1 MQRVL
6 RDTLASKDAAA
17 ALEQRVA
24 LIRQHFPPSIAHLY
38 AIPRQGR
45 DGVLEWW
52 TELEGQPHLYATLG
66 KDQQAALLKRYEER
80 QAAVGQLAAELQQR
94 GKPDAASALQ
104 KLIGAPD
111 LANLYSVNGE
121 PLVVRWGQP
130 EPVIAAPPPPPPP
143 PPPPVA
149 KPVKPA
155 PAPTPRTAPVATVVE
170 RRRWRLW
177 PWLLLGLLLA
187 MLYWLWLSWP
197 LSWPRW
203 QSDTSA
209 ICTPDKAF
217 QPSQFTVILDTS
229 GSMNERLRVKR
240 EDDPWYY
247 GVMAKIPIVESF
259 VPAGPGKRTT
269 RMDVAKSSLT
279 SVINNLDENVAMRLV
294 TFNGCRTPV
303 DHGVFG
309 LHKRGELV
317 ERIGKINAGGGTALG
332 VSLQA
337 AAQEMDGAY
346 RDGVIVMFV
355 DGRDGCGTDICE
367 VSENIARSKP
377 RLRINIVNISART
390 GSNCAAE
397 NTGGRVYTADDAA
410 AVAAALQEATQEVS
424 QDKGC

>member
-1 MQRVL
+1 MQRVI
-6 RDTLASKDAAA
+6 RDTLASQDAAA

-24 LIRQHFPPSIAHLY
+24 TIRQHFPPSIAHLY

-52 TELEGQPHLYATLG
+52 TEMQGQPQPYGALNP
-66 KDQQAALLKRYEER
+66 DQQTALLQRYEER
-80 QAAVGQLAAELQQR
+80 QGAVGQLAAELQQR
-94 GKPDAASALQ
+94 GQSATASALQ

-130 EPVIAAPPPPPPP
+130 EPVVAPPPPPQPAP
-143 PPPPVA
+143 KPA
-149 KPVKPA
+149 PVKPA
-155 PAPTPRTAPVATVVE
+155 PAPRPPKPKPAPVVVATE

-187 MLYWLWLSWP
+187 LLYWLWLSWP
-197 LSWPRW
+197 VLWARW
-203 QSDTSA
+203 QSDTSVM
-209 ICTPDKAF
+209 CTPGKAF
-217 QPSQFTVILDTS
+217 EPSQFTVILDTS

-240 EDDPWYY
+240 AEDPWYY
-247 GVMAKIPIVESF
+247 SVMAKIPIVESF
-259 VPAGPGKRTT
+259 IPAGPGKRTT

-279 SVINNLDENVAMRLV
+279 SVINNLDDKVAMRLV

-309 LHKRGELV
+309 QHKRGELI
-317 ERIGKINAGGGTALG
+317 ERIGNINAGGGTALG

-355 DGRDGCGTDICE
+355 DGRDGCGTNICE
-367 VSENIARSKP
+367 VSENIAKSKP
-377 RLRINIVNISART
+377 RLRINIVNISAST

>member
-6 RDTLASKDAAA
+6 RDTLASQDAAA

-52 TELEGQPHLYATLG
+52 TELEGQPQPYASLN
-66 KDQQAALLKRYEER
+66 KDQQAALMQRYQER
-80 QAAVGQLAAELQQR
+80 QGAVTQLAAELQQR
-94 GKPDAASALQ
+94 NQGSAAGSLQ
-104 KLIGAPD
+104 NLIGTPD
-111 LANLYSVNGE
+111 LANLFSVNGE

-130 EPVIAAPPPPPPP
+130 EPVVAPPPPPPP
-143 PPPPVA
+143 PPQPRKAPP
-149 KPVKPA
+149 PPPPPRPA
-155 PAPTPRTAPVATVVE
+155 PVVVAVE

-177 PWLLLGLLLA
+177 PWLLLGLLFAL
-187 MLYWLWLSWP
+187 LYWLWLSWP
-197 LSWPRW
+197 LLWARW
-203 QSDTSA
+203 QSDPTGM
-209 ICTPDKAF
+209 CTPGQTF

-229 GSMNERLRVKR
+229 GSMNEHLRVKR

-397 NTGGRVYTADDAA
+397 NTGGRVYNADDAA